1 MGKQRGSILV
11 YAILAIVILGMV
23 SSIGYGIYNA
33 GRKAERAE
41 WEAREAKI
49 NAETALKIEAAN
61 QAVRAEEQAKAK
73 KLVEISGTL
82 QGKLKEKDHALT
94 VALNAVRAGT
104 VRLSIPVAA
113 CAQAGGDP
121 ESSAAAGP
129 GGRDGGARAELS
141 DEATR
146 FLTGEASR
154 ADKIVEQLISC
165 QAVVRADRAVK

>member
-1 MGKQRGSILV
+1 MNSQRGGILL

-49 NAETALKIEAAN
+49 NADMAIKIEAAN
-61 QAVRAEEQAKAK
+61 QEVRAEEQAKAK
-73 KLVEISGTL
+73 RLVEISGTL
-82 QGKLKEKDHALT
+82 QNKLKEKDHALEI
-94 VALNAVRAGT
+94 ALNSVRSGAL
-104 VRLSIPVAA
+104 RLSIPVAA
-113 CAQAGGDP
+113 CAPAGGDP

-129 GGRDGGARAELS
+129 GGRDGRARAELPQEVADALLRIGS
-141 DEATR
+141 EADGIVHQ
-146 FLTGEASR
+146 LTA
-154 ADKIVEQLISC
+154 C